1 MAIQLAGITAFVTG
15 ANRGIGRALV
25 EALVARGAARVYA
38 AARHPASLGSL
49 HDARVV
55 PIELDVTNPGQ
66 IRAAARTAGDVAL
79 LINNAG
85 VVGQSGREFLDPSW
99 LEAGRLEY
107 EVNVL
112 GALAVTQAFAPA
124 LARHGGGAVVNLSSV
139 AALAAFPLLLSYSG
153 SKAATHSLT
162 QATRAALKA
171 QGTFVAGVYP
181 GPIDT
186 DMARPFDVPK
196 TPPSVAAERILD
208 GIEAARE
215 EIFPD
220 PFAEQI
226 GGLFLTSPKTL
237 ERQFTQGETPSES
250 EGSPTSDRGSAI
262 ASSDAVV

>member
-1 MAIQLAGITAFVTG
+1 MAIRLAGITAFVTG

-49 HDARVV
+49 HDSRVV
-55 PIELDVTNPGQ
+55 PIELDVTDPGQ

-99 LEAGRLEY
+99 LDAGRLEY

-153 SKAATHSLT
+153 SKAAIHSLT

-186 DMARPFDVPK
+186 DMAKPFDVPK
-196 TPPSVAAERILD
+196 TPPGVAAERILD

-226 GGLFLTSPKTL
+226 GGLFQTSPKAL
-237 ERQFTQGETPSES
+237 ERQFTQGEAPS
-250 EGSPTSDRGSAI
+250 G
-262 ASSDAVV
+262 SDADGESGRA